1 MRNKIYSLLFF
12 LTISLSQSLS
22 AQQKTNNKKL
32 DAMIVQGIKDWKVPG
47 LAAIVVKDGE
57 VVFRKTYGVK
67 NLETKEKV
75 DENTLFNMASTTKA
89 VVAIAMGML
98 VDEGKLNWDD
108 KVVDHLPYFKLS
120 DPYSTADA
128 RIKDLFTHNLGVGNA
143 DALWI
148 IDSTSVRETV
158 RKFQFAKKTYPLRG
172 GFTYQNIM
180 YAVAGEVIA
189 AVSGKPWNEFVKER
203 IFNPLGM
210 TRTQA
215 IAKDIFSAGNYVTPY
230 LNDAEDGLVEVDY
243 GFSDQ
248 IGPAGMICST
258 PHDISN
264 YLTFLV
270 NDGIYK
276 SDTLVKPKTFKY
288 LFEPHSF
295 LGSNGIYPTNALT
308 KPNWN
313 TYGLGWFQQD
323 YKGHK
328 LDFHTGS
335 LFGLVAIAGI
345 MHDKN
350 VAVYVFANLDH
361 AELRHAI
368 MYKAMDLYGF
378 NDDSRDWHTEVFTL
392 YEGFKKENIE
402 ALKKKVAERAE
413 NTKPSLALEAYEGS
427 YSNEMLGTVVVTT
440 QDDTLQ
446 TNFNDF
452 ITYDTEHW
460 HYDTFITNKDPRFR
474 EKLLIRFELDNDG
487 KINQLDFMGEVFT
500 KTEEGDD

>member
-1 MRNKIYSLLFF
+1 MKNYIVFIFLFVF
-12 LTISLSQSLS
+12 VLSSS
-22 AQQKTNNKKL
+22 AQQKANNKKL
-32 DAMIVQGIKDWKVPG
+32 DAMIVQGMKDWKVPG

-57 VVFRKTYGVK
+57 VVFNHTYGVK
-67 NLETKEKV
+67 NLETKEPV
-75 DENTLFNMASTTKA
+75 DGNTLFNMASTTKA

-98 VDEGKLNWDD
+98 VDDDKLNWDD

-120 DPYSTADA
+120 DPYITADA
-128 RIKDLFTHNLGVGNA
+128 RIKDLLTHNLGIANA

-148 IDSTSVRETV
+148 VDSLSTKQTIQR
-158 RKFQFAKKTYPLRG
+158 FQFTKKAYPLRG

-189 AVSGKPWNEFVKER
+189 KVSGKPWNEFVTER
-203 IFNPLGM
+203 IFEPLGM

-215 IAKDIFSAGNYVTPY
+215 LAKDIFKVGNYVTPY
-230 LNDAEDGLVEVDY
+230 LDDPEDGMVEVDY

-258 PHDISN
+258 ANDISK

-270 NDGIYK
+270 NEGIHQ
-276 SDTLVKPKTFKY
+276 SDTLVKPKTFNY
-288 LFEPHSF
+288 LFEPQSF
-295 LGSNGIYPTNALT
+295 LGESGSYPTNALT

-323 YKGHK
+323 YKGQK

-345 MHDKN
+345 MHDKD

-368 MYKAMDLYGF
+368 LYKAMDLYAF
-378 NDDSRDWHTEVFTL
+378 NDVSRDWHTEVFNL
-392 YEGFKKENIE
+392 YAGFKKENLE
-402 ALKKKVAERAE
+402 TSKKKIAARVKD
-413 NTKPSLALEAYEGS
+413 TKPTLPLESYAGS
-427 YSNEMLGTVVVTT
+427 YTNEMLGTATITVLNTELKV
-440 QDDTLQ
+440 
-446 TNFNDF
+446 NFNEF
-452 ITYDTEHW
+452 ISYEAQHW
-460 HYDTFITNKDPRFR
+460 HYDTFITNKDSRFY
-474 EKLLIRFELDNDG
+474 EKTMIQFEMNSDG
-487 KINQLDFMGEVFT
+487 KIKEFNFMGEVF
-500 KTEEGDD
+500 KKME

>member
-1 MRNKIYSLLFF
+1 MKNYIVFIFLFVF
-12 LTISLSQSLS
+12 ILSGS
-22 AQQKTNNKKL
+22 AQQKANNKKL
-32 DAMIVQGIKDWKVPG
+32 DAMIVQGMKDWKIPG
-47 LAAIVVKDGE
+47 LATIVVKDGE
-57 VVFRKTYGVK
+57 VVFNNTYGVK
-67 NLETKEKV
+67 NLETKAPV
-75 DENTLFNMASTTKA
+75 DGNTLFNMASTTKA

-98 VDEGKLNWDD
+98 VDDGKLSWDD

-120 DPYSTADA
+120 DPYITADA
-128 RIKDLFTHNLGVGNA
+128 RIKDLLTHNLGIANA

-148 IDSTSVRETV
+148 VDSVSTKETIQ
-158 RKFQFAKKTYPLRG
+158 KFQFAKEAYPLRG

-189 AVSGKPWNEFVKER
+189 AASGKPWNEFVTER
-203 IFNPLGM
+203 IFEPLGM

-215 IAKDIFSAGNYVTPY
+215 LAKDIFKVGNYVTPY
-230 LNDAEDGLVEVDY
+230 LDDPEDGMVQVDY

-258 PHDISN
+258 ANDISK

-270 NDGIYK
+270 NDGIHQ
-276 SDTLVKPKTFKY
+276 SDTLVKPKTFNY
-288 LFEPHSF
+288 LFEPQSF
-295 LGSNGIYPTNALT
+295 LGESGSYPTNALT

-345 MHDKN
+345 MHDKD

-368 MYKAMDLYGF
+368 LYKAMDLYAF
-378 NDDSRDWHTEVFTL
+378 NDAGRDWHTEVFNL
-392 YEGFKKENIE
+392 YEGFKKKNLE
-402 ALKKKVAERAE
+402 ASKKKLAERVKE
-413 NTKPSLALEAYEGS
+413 TKPTLPLES
-427 YSNEMLGTVVVTT
+427 YAGKYTNEMLGSAIITVQHTE
-440 QDDTLQ
+440 LQ
-446 TNFNDF
+446 VNFNDF
-452 ITYDTEHW
+452 ISYDLDHW
-460 HYDTFITNKDPRFR
+460 HFNTFQTNKDSRFY
-474 EKLLIRFELDNDG
+474 EKIMIHFELDSNG
-487 KINQLDFMGEVFT
+487 EISQFEFMGEIFS
-500 KTEEGDD
+500 KTE

>member
-1 MRNKIYSLLFF
+1 MNYRKVFLLFALPF
-12 LTISLSQSLS
+12 LLTLRMV
-22 AQQKTNNKKL
+22 AQQPPSNKKL
-32 DAMIVQGIKDWKVPG
+32 DAMIIQGMKDWKVPG
-47 LAAIVVKDGE
+47 LAAIVVKDGQ
-57 VVFRKTYGVK
+57 VAFQKTYGVK
-67 NLETKEKV
+67 NLATKEAV
-75 DENTLFNMASTTKA
+75 DGNTLFNMASTTKA

-98 VDEGKLNWDD
+98 VDDGKLNWDD

-120 DPYSTADA
+120 DSYTTANA
-128 RIKDLFTHNLGVGNA
+128 RIKDLFTHNLGLGNT

-148 IDSTSVRETV
+148 IDSVSTHETI
-158 RKFQFAKKTYPLRG
+158 RRFQFAKPTYPLRG

-189 AVSGKPWNEFVKER
+189 KVSGKPWNEFVKER
-203 IFNPLGM
+203 VFDPLGM

-215 IAKDIFSAGNYVTPY
+215 VAKNIFKAGNYVTPY
-230 LNDAEDGLVEVDY
+230 LDDHDDGMVEVDY

-258 PHDISN
+258 ANDISK

-270 NDGIYK
+270 NDGV
-276 SDTLVKPKTFKY
+276 SQADTLLKPKTFKY
-288 LFEPHSF
+288 IFEPHSF
-295 LGSNGIYPTNALT
+295 LGTNGIYPTNTLT

-350 VAVYVFANLDH
+350 IAVYVFANLDH

-368 MYKAMDLYGF
+368 MYKALDLYGF
-378 NDDSRDWHTEVFTL
+378 NDDSRDWHTEVYKL
-392 YEGFKKENIE
+392 YNGFREESIKKSR
-402 ALKKKVAERAE
+402 KKLDERIK
-413 NTKPSLALEAYEGS
+413 NSTTSLALAS
-427 YSNEMLGTVVVTT
+427 YTGTYTNDMLGSAKVALKNNV
-440 QDDTLQ
+440 LQ
-446 TNFNDF
+446 INFNDF
-452 ITYDTEHW
+452 ISYDTEHW
-460 HYDTFITNKDPRFR
+460 HYDTFITNKDPRFY
-474 EKLLIRFELDNDG
+474 EKLMVRFELNTDG
-487 KINQLDFMGEVFT
+487 EVEEFDFMGEVFT
-500 KTEEGDD
+500 RVD

>member
-1 MRNKIYSLLFF
+1 MKKRTILFLLA
-12 LTISLSQSLS
+12 LTMGFTQFLS

-32 DAMIVQGIKDWKVPG
+32 DAMIVQGMKDWKVPG

-57 VVFRKTYGVK
+57 VVFQNTYGVK
-67 NLETKEKV
+67 NLKTKKPV

-98 VDEGKLNWDD
+98 VDDGKVNWDD
-108 KVVDHLPYFKLS
+108 KVIDHLPYFKLS
-120 DPYSTADA
+120 DAYSTANA
-128 RIKDLFTHNLGVGNA
+128 RVKDLFTHNLGIGNA
-143 DALWI
+143 DALWTL
-148 IDSTSVRETV
+148 DSLSTKETI
-158 RKFQFAKKTYPLRG
+158 RRFQFANKEYPLRG

-189 AVSGKPWNEFVKER
+189 AVSGKSWNEFVQER
-203 IFNPLGM
+203 IFKPLEM

-215 IAKDIFSAGNYVTPY
+215 IASNIFKAGNYVTPY
-230 LNDAEDGLVEVDY
+230 LDDPEDGMVEVDY

-258 PHDISN
+258 AHDISN

-270 NDGIYK
+270 NEGVYK
-276 SDTLVKPKTFKY
+276 SDTLIRPKTFKT

-295 LGSNGIYPTNALT
+295 LGSTGTYPTNDLT

-335 LFGLVAIAGI
+335 LFGLVAIAGV

-350 VAVYVFANLDH
+350 LAVYVFANLDH

-368 MYKAMDLYGF
+368 LYKAMDLYAF
-378 NDDSRDWHTEVFTL
+378 EDNKRDWHTEVLNL
-392 YEGFKKENIE
+392 YEGFKEEQATK
-402 ALKKKVAERAE
+402 AKKKLEEQVKGTQASLPLAEYVG
-413 NTKPSLALEAYEGS
+413 AY
-427 YSNEMLGTVVVTT
+427 YNDMLGTGTVSVI
-440 QDDTLQ
+440 DSKLQ
-446 TNFNDF
+446 INFNDF
-452 ITYDTEHW
+452 INYNMEHW
-460 HYDTFITNKDPRFR
+460 HFDTFITNKDPRFY
-474 EKLLIRFELDNDG
+474 EELEVRFELNNSG
-487 KINQLDFMGEVFT
+487 KASNFNIMGEVFT
-500 KTEEGDD
+500 KND

>member
-1 MRNKIYSLLFF
+1 MKKLIVVF
-12 LTISLSQSLS
+12 LIGCCSQMVS
-22 AQQKTNNKKL
+22 AQKKANNKKL
-32 DAMIVQGIKDWKVPG
+32 DAMIVQGMNDWKVPG

-57 VVFRKTYGVK
+57 VVFQKTYGVK
-67 NLETKEKV
+67 NLETKEPI

-98 VDEGKLNWDD
+98 VDDGKLEWDD
-108 KVVDHLPYFKLS
+108 KVTDYVPYFKLS
-120 DPYSTADA
+120 DSYITDDA
-128 RIKDLFTHNLGVGNA
+128 QVKDLLTHNLGIGNA
-143 DALWI
+143 DALWTL
-148 IDSTSVRETV
+148 DSLSTKETIQHFRFAEKTS
-158 RKFQFAKKTYPLRG
+158 PLRG

-189 AVSGKPWNEFVKER
+189 AASGKPWHEFVQER
-203 IFNPLGM
+203 IFDPLEM

-215 IAKDIFSAGNYVTPY
+215 IAANIFKTGNYVTPY
-230 LNDAEDGLVEVDY
+230 LNDYEDGMVEVDY

-258 PHDISN
+258 AHDISN

-270 NDGIYK
+270 NDGVYK
-276 SDTLVKPKTFKY
+276 LDTLVQPKTFKK

-295 LGSNGIYPTNALT
+295 LGTTGIYPTNALT

-350 VAVYVFANLDH
+350 TAVYVFANLDH

-368 MYKAMDLYGF
+368 LYKALDLYAF
-378 NDDSRDWHTEVFTL
+378 DDDSRDWHTEVFNL
-392 YEGFKKENIE
+392 YEGFKDKRIENF
-402 ALKKKVAERAE
+402 KRDKDERVK
-413 NTKPSLALEAYEGS
+413 NTQPSLSLAEYEGT
-427 YSNEMLGTVVVTT
+427 YTNNMLGNAQVTMLKG
-440 QDDTLQ
+440 QLQ
-446 TNFNDF
+446 MNFNDF
-452 ITYDTEHW
+452 ITYSLEHW
-460 HYDTFITNKDPRFR
+460 HYDTFITNKDSRFY
-474 EKLLIRFELDNDG
+474 EKSKVNFDINEAG
-487 KINQLDFMGEVFT
+487 KISQFHIMGEKFT
-500 KTEEGDD
+500 KEK